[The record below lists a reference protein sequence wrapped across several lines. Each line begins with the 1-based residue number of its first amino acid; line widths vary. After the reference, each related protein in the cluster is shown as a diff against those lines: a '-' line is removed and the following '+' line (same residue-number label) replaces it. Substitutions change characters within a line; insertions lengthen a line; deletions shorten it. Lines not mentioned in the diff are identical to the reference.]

1 MVLYATNESGESL
14 TGVRYGVYGEDGN
27 KVTELGTTSDSGG
40 KATLPLGTY
49 TLKCEAVPA
58 GYLQKFSHGDAD
70 FAD

>member
-1 MVLYATNESGESL
+1 MNLGKALPACVTACMAKMGT
-14 TGVRYGVYGEDGN
+14 